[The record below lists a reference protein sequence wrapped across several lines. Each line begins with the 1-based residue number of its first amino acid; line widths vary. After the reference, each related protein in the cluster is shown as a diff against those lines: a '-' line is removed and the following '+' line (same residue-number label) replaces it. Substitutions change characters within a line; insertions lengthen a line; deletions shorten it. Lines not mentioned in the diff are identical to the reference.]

1 MSRILQVDGD
11 EGWQFY
17 VVLELL
23 DVIAEEILI
32 VWVSYRNSSAKKMK
46 LCLYLPKFNLWYP
59 EPLDNKNLALKNN
72 LCCWFYLK
80 NWIGCVC
87 LFFSLHLAWRNILVF
102 SEWSPGSLEWK
113 RFHVVH
119 QKLSWMDGLEAS
131 RETAKKCLGDQFHM
145 MLLPNLKHKNFLGS
159 PVANTP
165 CFHC

>member
-1 MSRILQVDGD
+1 MAQKGKWQTLVLLPNSNCKLCLPLHQWPVMSRILQVAGD

-17 VVLELL
+17 VVQELL

-72 LCCWFYLK
+72 LWCWFYLK

-87 LFFSLHLAWRNILVF
+87 LFFSLHLAWRDITCIF
-102 SEWSPGSLEWK
+102 RMKSWE
-113 RFHVVH
+113 
-119 QKLSWMDGLEAS
+119 SWMEEVS
-131 RETAKKCLGDQFHM
+131 C
-145 MLLPNLKHKNFLGS
+145 GS
-159 PVANTP
+159 SKA
-165 CFHC
+165 